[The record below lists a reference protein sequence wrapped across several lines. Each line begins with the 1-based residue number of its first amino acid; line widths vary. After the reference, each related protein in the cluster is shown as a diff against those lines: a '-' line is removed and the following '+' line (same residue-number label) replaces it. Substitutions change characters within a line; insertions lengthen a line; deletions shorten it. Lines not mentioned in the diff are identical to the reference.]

1 MKWTPGLAQAV
12 SSLMLTRAQ
21 RDQVGRVQLDDAGHG
36 WDTFGASQRGVEIGL
51 AITRHLYDYYFRV
64 SSSGAHHIPEE
75 GAAIVVSNHSGTLPI
90 DGMMLWADILQNTNP
105 ARVARPIA
113 DYFVPALP
121 FISTLFARAGM
132 VNGSRGN
139 VHALLDAGQ
148 LLELF
153 PEGVRGIGK
162 PFSERYKL
170 QRWTVG
176 HVELAI
182 RHRVPVVP
190 VGIVGAEE
198 QWPQLTKIEGI
209 NMFGVPYLPIPA
221 TPLPMPVR
229 YHINYGPPIYLAAD
243 FDPEDA
249 RDPAALGEA
258 ASRTKAAVASL
269 LEKGLAER
277 KGLFR

>member
-1 MKWTPGLAQAV
+1 MKWTPGLAKAV
-12 SSLMLTRAQ
+12 SSLLLSSAQ
-21 RDQVGRVQLDDAGHG
+21 REQVARVQLDDAGHG
-36 WDTFGASQRGVEIGL
+36 WDRFGASPRGVELGL
-51 AITRHLYDYYFRV
+51 ALSRHLYQHYFRV
-64 SSSGAHHIPEE
+64 RSSGAHHIPDR

-90 DGMMLWADILQNTNP
+90 DGMMLWADILQRTSP

-162 PFSERYKL
+162 PFSERYQL

-176 HVELAI
+176 HAELAI

-198 QWPQLTKIEGI
+198 QWPQLTKIEGVQLL
-209 NMFGVPYLPIPA
+209 GVPYLPIPA

-229 YHINYGPPIYLAAD
+229 YHINYGPPIHLADD
-243 FDPEDA
+243 FRPEDA
-249 RDPAALGEA
+249 VDPEALGEA
-258 ASRTKAAVASL
+258 AARTKAAVASL
-269 LEKGLAER
+269 LDKGLSER